1 MCALRGINW
10 LFNLNQ
16 LLVNTPYWSFTETR
30 ETRNSGCILTFIHS
44 VHFQEKIQTSQ
55 KWSTAQQH
63 YIAGQCWDEAQ
74 GTGHQNSHPYIR
86 FFNWF
91 VLLLLTPIAICYR
104 TTKGAEYNR
113 YHPQLKLN
121 LTSAK
126 PRKLQP
132 KAYSPAMPPALHPK
146 SSCRRPCVCR
156 NHKANMKTELPK
168 ESTDEHCH
176 PPAGFAV
183 PCTYQDAITAL
194 PGQAPPP
201 YSECWNARLT
211 DFLLPSSVLSW
222 EVQLSCVWNKKSPSA
237 QSMNTWSRNSFSTS
251 QEQIQHLHSVKM
263 RRHFPTP
270 PWNTRLGEH
279 IATRNV
285 GGGGNLDHF

>member
-30 ETRNSGCILTFIHS
+30 ETRNSGRILRFIHS

-104 TTKGAEYNR
+104 MTKGAEYNR

-121 LTSAK
+121 LMSAK

-168 ESTDEHCH
+168 ER
-176 PPAGFAV
+176 
-183 PCTYQDAITAL
+183 AL
-194 PGQAPPP
+194 
-201 YSECWNARLT
+201 
-211 DFLLPSSVLSW
+211 
-222 EVQLSCVWNKKSPSA
+222 
-237 QSMNTWSRNSFSTS
+237 MNTAILLLVLQYPAHTRMPSPHHQS
-251 QEQIQHLHSVKM
+251 EHHL
-263 RRHFPTP
+263 PTVSAEIP
-270 PWNTRLGEH
+270 DWQTFCFLRLCSAGKYS
-279 IATRNV
+279 
-285 GGGGNLDHF
+285 